1 MTTTIVLSKILLSPS
16 FTPDLVN
23 SSEDSGS
30 PLSCVR
36 YRHIPVEDTVLQE
49 ETYLTLA
56 LEATLIGLGHQRVM
70 PPGLYAQEKA
80 CKQEERLLA
89 RLQDLEW
96 DLLLGGALRRQSH
109 LLMDMGP
116 SSGLGLGI
124 HPESIPMQ
132 TFAKFLFVAL
142 LPFDADLAIK
152 VGLRAM
158 RMPILEEWEAKATEA
173 AVAAA
178 NANAGREGEAAPAP
192 HNPSRFVLSTF
203 CLTH

>member
-1 MTTTIVLSKILLSPS
+1 M
-16 FTPDLVN
+16 
-23 SSEDSGS
+23 
-30 PLSCVR
+30 
-36 YRHIPVEDTVLQE
+36 
-49 ETYLTLA
+49 
-56 LEATLIGLGHQRVM
+56 
-70 PPGLYAQEKA
+70 
-80 CKQEERLLA
+80 A

>member
-1 MTTTIVLSKILLSPS
+1 M
-16 FTPDLVN
+16 
-23 SSEDSGS
+23 
-30 PLSCVR
+30 
-36 YRHIPVEDTVLQE
+36 
-49 ETYLTLA
+49 
-56 LEATLIGLGHQRVM
+56 
-70 PPGLYAQEKA
+70 
-80 CKQEERLLA
+80 A

-178 NANAGREGEAAPAP
+178 NANAGREGEAAAAP

>member
-1 MTTTIVLSKILLSPS
+1 LYFNQSGIVLIILII
-16 FTPDLVN
+16 FPDLIG
-23 SSEDSGS
+23 SSEESGS

-96 DLLLGGALRRQSH
+96 DSLLGGALRRQAH

-116 SSGLGLGI
+116 SSALGLGI

-142 LPFDADLAIK
+142 LPFDGDLAFR

-178 NANAGREGEAAPAP
+178 NARGEGEAAAAAA
-192 HNPSRFVLSTF
+192 NPSR
-203 CLTH
+203 

>member
-1 MTTTIVLSKILLSPS
+1 MPGRLRKGGFSS
-16 FTPDLVN
+16 DLVHSN
-23 SSEDSGS
+23 EDSGS

-80 CKQEERLLA
+80 CKQEERILA

-96 DLLLGGALRRQSH
+96 DSLLGGALRRQAH

-116 SSGLGLGI
+116 SSGLGVGI

-132 TFAKFLFVAL
+132 TFAKFLFVGL
-142 LPFDADLAIK
+142 LPFDADLAFR

-178 NANAGREGEAAPAP
+178 NARREGGEAGAVP
-192 HNPSRFVLSTF
+192 HNPSR
-203 CLTH
+203 

>member
-1 MTTTIVLSKILLSPS
+1 
-16 FTPDLVN
+16 
-23 SSEDSGS
+23 
-30 PLSCVR
+30 
-36 YRHIPVEDTVLQE
+36 
-49 ETYLTLA
+49 
-56 LEATLIGLGHQRVM
+56 M